1 MIKRNKKPTI
11 NLFFLFDISD
21 IFVLISEMFL
31 FESDSLFPGLQP
43 AATNPNTRRDI
54 LPYQY
59 NVPGESHY

>member
-31 FESDSLFPGLQP
+31 FE
-43 AATNPNTRRDI
+43 
-54 LPYQY
+54 
-59 NVPGESHY
+59 